1 MRDLVITTAGS
12 RKASLW
18 QAQSI
23 SWEELCKR
31 CESPV
36 RGTETYAEYLA
47 LQKSQQDELKDVGGY
62 VGGRFRYMKRRAA
75 DLVGRDL
82 ITLDMDSIP
91 PQYTDTVVHDVQ
103 TLGYAAL
110 IYSTRKHSAKRPRL
124 RVIIP
129 LDREVSPDEY
139 EPLARMVA
147 SAINIEWCDPTT
159 FEGSRLMYWP
169 SASADA
175 EYVYRVLPGEPVCA
189 DTILSL
195 YRDWRDVSTWP
206 RLAGEEVSYTRSV
219 ARAEDPL
226 TKGGIVGAFC
236 RIYDVPTAMDELLP
250 GLYTETNAADR
261 RTFAG
266 GSTYGGA
273 VIYGDGRFL
282 YSHHATDPCGGR
294 LVNAWDLVRIQ
305 KYGDQDGEA
314 RDGTPVTRLPS
325 TKAMTEYALSLPKV
339 SDLLNRER
347 AEHAKE
353 VFEITP
359 AEPTSIDLSWMDRLT
374 KDKQGRIEKTIANCK
389 TVLENDPN
397 LKGAIALSELSGGLV
412 AEASLPWNKASV
424 RRGWTDAD
432 DANMHMYFE
441 AIYGID
447 TFRRVDEAVTVVGE
461 QNSFNEIAEYLN
473 TLTWDGTPRL
483 DTLLI
488 DYLGAEDNAYTRA
501 VIRKTM
507 VAAVARVLST
517 DPVKF
522 DQMPILAGPQ
532 GIGKSTLLREL
543 GRQWFSDSLTTFE
556 GKTAAELIQGVW
568 IVEVGELT
576 AMSKQ
581 EVNAVKQF
589 LSKVDDQY
597 RAAYARRVE
606 RRRRRCVFIGTS
618 NDTDFL
624 RDQTG
629 NRRFWP
635 VDVTGDGSKDV
646 WEDLPNE
653 VNQIWAEAA
662 VAYMLGE
669 PLTLTKQEAELAEI
683 AQEEHLEEPPKE
695 AFIRDFLDR
704 PIPINWYDMDL
715 QLRKAWLNDPA
726 NREKT
731 LEDEGMMLRDKTC
744 IAELWVECFG
754 GDPQRIDT
762 IKSREIGAVMRA
774 LPEWKK
780 ASGLRFGKQSY
791 GRGKGYKRVVF

>member
-1 MRDLVITTAGS
+1 MRDLVITTAAG
-12 RKASLW
+12 RRASLW
-18 QAQSI
+18 QAQTI
-23 SWEELCKR
+23 TWEEFCGR
-31 CESPV
+31 CETPV

-91 PQYTDTVVHDVQ
+91 PQYTETVISEVQ
-103 TLGYAAL
+103 MQGYAAL

-175 EYVYRVLPGEPVCA
+175 EYVYRVLDGDPVRA

-206 RLAGEEVSYTRSV
+206 RLAGEEVSHTRSV

-236 RIYDVPTAMDELLP
+236 RIYDVPAAMDELLP
-250 GLYTETNAADR
+250 GLYTETNAPDR
-261 RTFAG
+261 RTYAG

-273 VIYGDGRFL
+273 VIYGNGRFL

-305 KYGDQDGEA
+305 KYGDQDDDA

-325 TKAMTEYALSLPKV
+325 TRAMTEYALSLPRV

-353 VFEITP
+353 VFEIGP
-359 AEPTSIDLSWMDRLT
+359 EPEAVDLAWMDRLT
-374 KDKQGRIEKTIANCK
+374 KDKQGRIEKTIAN
-389 TVLENDPN
+389 VVVILSSDPN
-397 LKGAIALSELSGGLV
+397 VKNAVGVSELSGTIT
-412 AEASLPWNKASV
+412 AIAPLPWNKADV
-424 RRGWTDAD
+424 RRRWTDAD
-432 DANMHMYFE
+432 DANMHSYME
-441 AIYGID
+441 AVYGID
-447 TFRRVDEAVTVVGE
+447 TFRRVDEAITIVAE
-461 QNSFNEIAEYLN
+461 RNAYNEIAEYLDG
-473 TLTWDGTPRL
+473 LVWDGTPRL
-483 DTLLI
+483 DRLLV
-488 DYLGAEDNAYTRA
+488 DYLGAEDNVYTRA
-501 VIRKTM
+501 VMRKTM
-507 VAAVARVLST
+507 VAAVARVKSEKAI
-517 DPVKF
+517 KF
-522 DQMPILAGPQ
+522 DQMPILAGDQ
-532 GIGKSTLLREL
+532 GIGKSTFLREL
-543 GRQWFSDSLTTFE
+543 GKDWFSDSLTTFE

-589 LSKVDDQY
+589 LSKMDDQY

-606 RRRRRCVFIGTS
+606 KRPRRCVFFGTS

-624 RDQTG
+624 KDQTG

-635 VDVTGDGSKDV
+635 VDVTGEGSKDV
-646 WEDLPNE
+646 WEDLPGE
-653 VNQIWAEAA
+653 VDQIWAEAKTR
-662 VAYMLGE
+662 YMLGE
-669 PLTLTKQEAELAEI
+669 PLTLTKQEAELADE
-683 AQEEHLEEPPKE
+683 AQEAHREESPRE
-695 AFIRDFLDR
+695 GMVREFLDR
-704 PIPINWYDMDL
+704 PIPMGWYEMDAP
-715 QLRKAWLNDPA
+715 LRKAWLNDPA
-726 NREKT
+726 NAEKT

-744 IAELWVECFG
+744 TAELWVECFG
-754 GDPQRIDT
+754 GDIRFLD
-762 IKSREIGAVMRA
+762 KVKANDIGAIMRKMPGWERA
-774 LPEWKK
+774 
-780 ASGLRFGKQSY
+780 AGLRFGQAY
-791 GRGKGYKRVVF
+791 GRGKGYRRTL